1 MNWIE
6 NNLLVLS
13 RLKNAQ
19 GYVADIEYLLVS
31 REKSVDSML
40 DCIDYITSKYA
51 IWINQIGSMMKT
63 AMHVTTSEKEYENSY
78 VDVSKEDLT
87 YQCEWLVEC
96 LTIGACVRVGK
107 YQSVAQALQ
116 EEARYE

>member
-6 NNLLVLS
+6 NNIMVLS

-19 GYVADIEYLLVS
+19 EYVADIEYLLEA
-31 REKSVDSML
+31 REKSVDIML

-51 IWINQIGSMMKT
+51 IWVNQIGSMTKT
-63 AMHVTTSEKEYENSY
+63 AMHVTSSKQEYDAY
-78 VDVSKEDLT
+78 YQDVTREDLL

-107 YQSVAQALQ
+107 YGSVAEALQ

>member
-19 GYVADIEYLLVS
+19 EYVIDIEYLLEA

-40 DCIDYITSKYA
+40 DCIDYITSKYS
-51 IWINQIGSMMKT
+51 IWINQIGSLMKT
-63 AMHVTTSEKEYENSY
+63 AMHVTTSKQEYEASY
-78 VDVSKEDLT
+78 ENVSREILIE
-87 YQCEWLVEC
+87 QCEWLVEC
-96 LTIGACVRVGK
+96 LTIGECVKVGK
-107 YQSVAQALQ
+107 YPNVAQALQ
-116 EEARYE
+116 EEAYYE